1 MIPLLEDSLHHSNYN
16 FVKQSTNSNALAVDF
31 MSAIRKISPI
41 GMFNIKNMLSAAWNL
56 IKSTA
61 DANHIHIVYDSYLKE
76 PIKES
81 K

>member
-1 MIPLLEDSLHHSNYN
+1 
-16 FVKQSTNSNALAVDF
+16 
-31 MSAIRKISPI
+31 
-41 GMFNIKNMLSAAWNL
+41 MFNIKNMLSAAWNL

-81 K
+81 KWIHRSAEVDPLEYINLSVLSPH